1 MLSLSNQ
8 DIVKFL
14 SIVIISWTFI
24 NLYFLLL
31 KKKKPL
37 LNPFQ
42 MCSYEKFK
50 SIIIYFN
57 KKGK

>member
-24 NLYFLLL
+24 NLRFLLL
-31 KKKKPL
+31 KKKP
-37 LNPFQ
+37 
-42 MCSYEKFK
+42 
-50 SIIIYFN
+50 I
-57 KKGK
+57 